1 MPRKSE
7 PSLRLKQIIWD
18 LAAATGTENL
28 AALQKDLDYA
38 LEKLRKDEKGNFSE
52 DTPDVRTIRRIIKVD
67 IQSLEPEVVVT
78 KLPRHVWH
86 LRSDYEAIKQ
96 LAESNEAGQKATR
109 EAQRKY
115 CEESPGQGQ
124 GHADKQRV
132 VPGLQPGNKIV
143 PQVKA
148 ETTTPESHWKDAPWN
163 IGTLEAHP
171 LPEEAIPFV
180 LKVLGS
186 GGHIGKFTIRQS
198 IWVARLYRQIPDI
211 ALLDYISWHYSLREK
226 ISELSGMPFNCAM
239 YDSLLNSPIEL
250 IKTFKSEHLE
260 TRAPFETSR
269 AAAEALMGYTLDEVT
284 YEIYFKG
291 NECWARFKPDVLI
304 GQRDDVI
311 EVLKK
316 SRYWNKS
323 TPIPEGDFSFR
334 LPSPLL
340 WHVKSRNVGEST
352 NLSEQP

>member
-7 PSLRLKQIIWD
+7 PSWRLKQIIWD

-109 EAQRKY
+109 ESQRKY

-124 GHADKQRV
+124 GHADKQPV

-143 PQVKA
+143 AKVK
-148 ETTTPESHWKDAPWN
+148 EEKTTPESQWKDAPWN
-163 IGTLEAHP
+163 TGTLAAHP
-171 LPEEAIPFV
+171 LPQESVP
-180 LKVLGS
+180 
-186 GGHIGKFTIRQS
+186 
-198 IWVARLYRQIPDI
+198 
-211 ALLDYISWHYSLREK
+211 
-226 ISELSGMPFNCAM
+226 LS
-239 YDSLLNSPIEL
+239 
-250 IKTFKSEHLE
+250 
-260 TRAPFETSR
+260 
-269 AAAEALMGYTLDEVT
+269 
-284 YEIYFKG
+284 
-291 NECWARFKPDVLI
+291 
-304 GQRDDVI
+304 
-311 EVLKK
+311 
-316 SRYWNKS
+316 
-323 TPIPEGDFSFR
+323 
-334 LPSPLL
+334 
-340 WHVKSRNVGEST
+340 
-352 NLSEQP
+352 